1 MNSFGT
7 EGENEGEKKE
17 ENEVMKSERE
27 AGREEA
33 DRRDVRDGEVT
44 VTKELSER
52 PRQSSL
58 INEATDV

>member
-1 MNSFGT
+1 
-7 EGENEGEKKE
+7 
-17 ENEVMKSERE
+17 MKSERE